1 MSQGSMPAGTPWQP
15 PSIDRPAP
23 PVGDTA
29 PDETRRSTVE
39 VTDVG
44 RLVDGMARWLPRF
57 ARRMQQVVLI
67 MSWLAGLTG
76 VVALLVGLWAWHDP
90 AIEAAVPLV
99 FTVPAVIAPYLA
111 VRRIRPLA
119 AAVSQPEETARQARS
134 YFAGLP
140 QSPELDELIRRAAAS
155 RGRGDSL
162 KVGGAWRTSRLL
174 GKVVGKFTPDP
185 QTQPLVAA
193 VAPSNLKVAWLWV
206 IVSWWAWIVA
216 LIVGFAAATSLAVEA
231 IV

>member
-1 MSQGSMPAGTPWQP
+1 MTGTSVPPASPDPQRPLDLPTPPTAGSVVGETTRSA
-15 PSIDRPAP
+15 AP
-23 PVGDTA
+23 VDI
-29 PDETRRSTVE
+29 
-39 VTDVG
+39 G

-76 VVALLVGLWAWHDP
+76 AAALLVGLWAWHDP
-90 AIEAAVPLV
+90 LVEAAVPLI
-99 FTVPAVIAPYLA
+99 FTVPAVVAPFMA
-111 VRRIRPLA
+111 ARRIRPLA

-134 YFAGLP
+134 YFAGLT

-155 RGRGDSL
+155 RGRGESL

-174 GKVVGKFTPDP
+174 GKVVGKVSPDP
-185 QTQPLVAA
+185 DTQPLVAA
-193 VAPSNLKVAWLWV
+193 VAPANLKVAWFWV

-216 LIVGFAAATSLAVEA
+216 MIVGFAAAASLAVDA
-231 IV
+231 II